1 MKEGLGMLNG
11 NTQELSDFSF
21 DFENEDPM
29 SPMFVHNDS
38 FLIFK
43 FEGESQKII
52 GGPVGGEIEGC
63 RGCSSEEGFG
73 SLGTWQIT
81 DHFEKKMFWAE
92 LDNQITGPVKT
103 F

>member
-1 MKEGLGMLNG
+1 
-11 NTQELSDFSF
+11 
-21 DFENEDPM
+21 M
-29 SPMFVHNDS
+29 SPMFVHDDS

-52 GGPVGGEIEGC
+52 GGPVG
-63 RGCSSEEGFG
+63 GFG

-92 LDNQITGPVKT
+92 LDNQVTGPVKI
-103 F
+103 FQLINY

>member
-1 MKEGLGMLNG
+1 MLNG

-29 SPMFVHNDS
+29 SPMFVHND
-38 FLIFK
+38 
-43 FEGESQKII
+43 SQKII

-81 DHFEKKMFWAE
+81 DHFEKKMFWVE
-92 LDNQITGPVKT
+92 LDNQVTGPVKI